1 VAGDASRAR
10 HQGVEEVSKKPSFAN
25 LGARLAP
32 KANEPVTAAP
42 LAVME
47 SAAQA
52 ETATAKAP
60 RGKRQP
66 DGRRGILV
74 RARPEAW
81 KALKLVALDRE
92 VTLQDVMTEAIN
104 DVLAKYGKPP
114 VA

>member
-1 VAGDASRAR
+1 M
-10 HQGVEEVSKKPSFAN
+10 SKKPSFAN
-25 LGARLAP
+25 LGTRLAP
-32 KANEPVTAAP
+32 KPADTPAVALAEPQEAAAP
-42 LAVME
+42 TR
-47 SAAQA
+47 SAP
-52 ETATAKAP
+52 AKGP
-60 RGKRQP
+60 RAKSQP

-104 DVLAKYGKPP
+104 DVLAKHGRPP

>member
-1 VAGDASRAR
+1 M
-10 HQGVEEVSKKPSFAN
+10 SKKPSFAN

-32 KANEPVTAAP
+32 KAIAAP
-42 LAVME
+42 AAEPLAMME
-47 SAAQA
+47 TAAQA
-52 ETATAKAP
+52 EAMATKPTKAKS
-60 RGKRQP
+60 QP

-104 DVLAKYGKPP
+104 DVLAKHGRPP